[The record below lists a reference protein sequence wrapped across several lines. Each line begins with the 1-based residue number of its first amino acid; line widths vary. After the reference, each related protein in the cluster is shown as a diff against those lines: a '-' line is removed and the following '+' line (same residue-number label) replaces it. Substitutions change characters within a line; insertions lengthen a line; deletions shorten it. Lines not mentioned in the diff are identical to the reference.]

1 MQTVGLCMGYVQAWD
16 VPQSSPPQQGM
27 SFSQD
32 HQLLVTGQAYVVPF
46 LLKLEDIYEPI
57 KKANNITQNIIY
69 NLDEIEGDDFLL
81 FTSLISQHILA
92 FQERFK
98 NLHASMQ
105 DFLMHI
111 VANDIPQPRRKK
123 RGAINFIGS
132 FANTLFGTATQDQV
146 DIIHKRL
153 QSLDS
158 FTEEER
164 KLLNVHSHVI
174 NVTLNELTNVHQ
186 ALEKLETATR
196 VTKTLMTKMEKHI
209 ENNEKSILSLEI
221 LLHVQLALTSIAADH
236 INFKIGLQSMMET
249 HISPNIVT
257 NAFLLQLLDEISVK
271 HELLFP
277 PKPEYLGLHRAA
289 IRVIHKTA
297 LHDLSF
303 YLLVPLRGIPA
314 DTFDVFRMTS
324 LPFPISKSDA
334 FLMHQPSRKYLVI
347 NKARNQFFLTDDF
360 DDCRMSD
367 DILICPPN
375 QPIYSTNTDCCEV
388 AIFLHKPSV
397 SDICNTLIVKS
408 FKPIFVDQP
417 SGWNYA
423 TSKPL
428 DITVNCK
435 NSSIPTTRHIINGTG
450 LLKVSQGCSIHS
462 DTFSLP
468 ASSHYIAEAPMVIQ
482 PYPLTTPIAFSSW
495 EHSFIV
501 NTTNISIPDSFGL
514 EPWSVPKYIAHMQP
528 LAKQSPPTALDWH
541 NWKDWLWI
549 LLPIGVIAAG
559 LVAYRIY
566 RPCAHLGL
574 AQAAPAQV
582 TVSTQR
588 QLNPEDTAYH
598 ACPHH

>member
-1 MQTVGLCMGYVQAWD
+1 MGYVQAWD

-57 KKANNITQNIIY
+57 KKAINITQNIIY
-69 NLDEIEGDDFLL
+69 NLDEIAGDDFIINQNMIYNLDEIEGDDFIL

-92 FQERFK
+92 FQERLK

-186 ALEKLETATR
+186 TLEKLETATR

-221 LLHVQLALTSIAADH
+221 LLHIQLALTSIAADH

-347 NKARNQFFLTDDF
+347 NKARNQFFD
-360 DDCRMSD
+360 
-367 DILICPPN
+367 
-375 QPIYSTNTDCCEV
+375 
-388 AIFLHKPSV
+388 
-397 SDICNTLIVKS
+397 
-408 FKPIFVDQP
+408 
-417 SGWNYA
+417 
-423 TSKPL
+423 
-428 DITVNCK
+428 
-435 NSSIPTTRHIINGTG
+435 
-450 LLKVSQGCSIHS
+450 
-462 DTFSLP
+462 
-468 ASSHYIAEAPMVIQ
+468 
-482 PYPLTTPIAFSSW
+482 
-495 EHSFIV
+495 
-501 NTTNISIPDSFGL
+501 
-514 EPWSVPKYIAHMQP
+514 
-528 LAKQSPPTALDWH
+528 
-541 NWKDWLWI
+541 
-549 LLPIGVIAAG
+549 
-559 LVAYRIY
+559 
-566 RPCAHLGL
+566 
-574 AQAAPAQV
+574 
-582 TVSTQR
+582 
-588 QLNPEDTAYH
+588 
-598 ACPHH
+598 

>member
-1 MQTVGLCMGYVQAWD
+1 MT
-16 VPQSSPPQQGM
+16 
-27 SFSQD
+27 
-32 HQLLVTGQAYVVPF
+32 F
-46 LLKLEDIYEPI
+46 LNLEG
-57 KKANNITQNIIY
+57 KK
-69 NLDEIEGDDFLL
+69 
-81 FTSLISQHILA
+81 
-92 FQERFK
+92 
-98 NLHASMQ
+98 
-105 DFLMHI
+105 
-111 VANDIPQPRRKK
+111 
-123 RGAINFIGS
+123 GAINFIGS

-146 DIIHKRL
+146 DFIHKRL

-435 NSSIPTTRHIINGTG
+435 TPPF
-450 LLKVSQGCSIHS
+450 LLL
-462 DTFSLP
+462 DTLL
-468 ASSHYIAEAPMVIQ
+468 MV
-482 PYPLTTPIAFSSW
+482 LAF
-495 EHSFIV
+495 
-501 NTTNISIPDSFGL
+501 
-514 EPWSVPKYIAHMQP
+514 
-528 LAKQSPPTALDWH
+528 
-541 NWKDWLWI
+541 
-549 LLPIGVIAAG
+549 
-559 LVAYRIY
+559 
-566 RPCAHLGL
+566 
-574 AQAAPAQV
+574 
-582 TVSTQR
+582 
-588 QLNPEDTAYH
+588 
-598 ACPHH
+598 